1 MDLYA
6 VAKKNGLQFTPRPDQ
21 WFVFKE
27 MSKK

>member
-1 MDLYA
+1 